1 MILRDKTFL
10 GDAASFSHRQRGERG
25 LASLVN
31 LQGVINASTTLHYV
45 PEQCELS
52 SRNSELMTPGLY
64 MSNVKLAFHALVLF
78 V

>member
-1 MILRDKTFL
+1 MTLRLFRIVK
-10 GDAASFSHRQRGERG
+10 GEKGASL

-31 LQGVINASTTLHYV
+31 LQGVIIVSTTLHY
-45 PEQCELS
+45 ELS
-52 SRNSELMTPGLY
+52 SRISELMTLVLY